1 MKIVKKKI
9 LPKYFMEVKNGNKL
23 FEIRKDEDDIQVGDK
38 LVLNEYDAD
47 DKFMPHYTGESIFA
61 DVTYVLRNV
70 PKYGLKDGYCIIGI
84 KPYWVGKLD
93 PDHKIQGEPTEA

>member
-9 LPKYFMEVKNGNKL
+9 FPNCFKEIKNGNKS
-23 FEIRKDEDDIQVGDK
+23 FIVEKDEDNIEVGDK
-38 LVLNEYDAD
+38 LVLNEYDKD

-61 DVTYVLRNV
+61 DVTHIS
-70 PKYGLKDGYCIIGI
+70 KTKDYCIIRI